1 MVEKRVPGSL
11 KTGSFLAAFVVLL
24 SLQGCGSAQ
33 DANATQAER
42 SALLVNVRE
51 AQPAAAYTIE
61 REFAGRV
68 EARRRS
74 DLGFELGGE
83 LERVGVD
90 EGDYVARGDVLASL
104 DRARLEAQLAEAE
117 ASLAEARSASAFAAR
132 TLERSR
138 VAASFEGISNQELDL
153 AADNANTSAAA
164 LAGAEA
170 RLERVRVDLAK
181 SLLRAPFDA
190 IVVARHIDEGQILSP
205 GQAVLA
211 VQESVSPEVRIGVAG
226 TLSERLA
233 VGESRSLVIN
243 GRTVPAV
250 VDAVLPFRDPTT
262 RTVDVILSIDDGST
276 VPGDLARLMLKERVE
291 ARGFWLPV
299 SALAEGNRGL
309 WTAYVAMPIESPGS
323 SATGATHY
331 LEPRP
336 VEILYE
342 ATDRVF
348 VRGAL
353 SEGDRYVSG
362 GLTRVVPNQQ
372 VRLASDPAPAV
383 GS

>member
-11 KTGSFLAAFVVLL
+11 KTRSFLVAFGFLL
-24 SLQGCGSAQ
+24 SLQGCGSAL

-51 AQPAAAYTIE
+51 AQPDAAYTIE

-83 LERVGVD
+83 LERVHVD

-170 RLERVRVDLAK
+170 RVERVRVDLTK

-190 IVVARHIDEGQILSP
+190 VVVARRIDEGQILAP

-211 VQESVSPEVRIGVAG
+211 VQESASPEVRIGIAG
-226 TLSERLA
+226 RLSERLA
-233 VGESRSLVIN
+233 VGETRALVIN

-262 RTVDVILSIDDGST
+262 RTVDVIFSIDDGST
-276 VPGDLARLMLKERVE
+276 VPGDLARLVLEEQVE

-309 WTAYVAMPIESPGS
+309 WTAYVAMPIDFAGR

-353 SEGDRYVSG
+353 SEGDRYVTG